1 MLPPVKYEHDI
12 WNVYP
17 EFSSAFLVVG
27 KEKALLI
34 DTGHDDQDLPSII
47 SGITPLP
54 VTVVNTHAH
63 FDHMGANKRFGS
75 FYVGEADVPLLSDE
89 ERAAAI
95 PVNEGFKFDLGGR
108 VLEVISIPGHTPGS
122 IGILERETGCFFAGD
137 MVEVG
142 PIYFIPGS
150 SDIDDFEAS
159 IKRLM
164 AMDEIKK
171 IYVCHGDQ
179 YEVGKD
185 VLVHILEA
193 LDGLRKGT
201 LRVVPFDNGR
211 RKGVLRMLDDV
222 YGFTCPDEG

>member
-34 DTGHDDQDLPSII
+34 DTGHDDQDLPAII
-47 SGITPLP
+47 KTITPLP
-54 VTVVNTHAH
+54 VIVVNTHAH
-63 FDHMGANKRFGS
+63 SDHMGGNARFGN
-75 FYVGEADVPLLSDE
+75 FYLGEADMPLLTE
-89 ERAAAI
+89 KKRPYAI

-108 VLEVISIPGHTPGS
+108 VLKVISIPGHTPGS

-142 PIYFIPGS
+142 PIFFIQGS

-171 IYVCHGDQ
+171 IYVCHGEN

-185 VLVHILEA
+185 VLGHILEA
-193 LDGLRKGT
+193 LKGLRAGT
-201 LRVVPFDNGR
+201 LRVEPFDNGHH
-211 RKGVLRMLDDV
+211 KGVLRMLDDV
-222 YGFTCPDEG
+222 YGFTCPDD